1 MNELIKTNSLL
12 NLTGGGENSY
22 PELRLSIQEFRK
34 GGQ

>member
-12 NLTGGGENSY
+12 NLTGGENSY
-22 PELRLSIQEFRK
+22 PELRLSIQEFRE